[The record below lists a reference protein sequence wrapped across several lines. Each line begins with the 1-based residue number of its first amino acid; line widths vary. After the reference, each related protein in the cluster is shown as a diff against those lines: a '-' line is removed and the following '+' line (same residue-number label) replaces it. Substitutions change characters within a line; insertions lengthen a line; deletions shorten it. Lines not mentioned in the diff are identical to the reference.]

1 MKKETRGHKGDA
13 EILFDNPER
22 LYFLLFVFFKRL
34 LCSPFE
40 MIHRGPLT
48 AFFPADDHYLIANS
62 LTKSL
67 FIKNTN

>member
-48 AFFPADDHYLIANS
+48 AFS
-62 LTKSL
+62 LQMIIT
-67 FIKNTN
+67 